1 MIIVPTRELAIQI
14 ENELREFVSG
24 MKIFSVCCVGGAP
37 IGKQIRDLRFEYNFV
52 IGTPG
57 RLKDLIDRK
66 MIKLRAVKTNSHGHY
81 YKANK
86 YPTQM
91 IVIDNEEDVTM
102 YILRNSS
109 R

>member
-1 MIIVPTRELAIQI
+1 MAKELPKHYDLMDKEIVTGGFVVAELSIYRKL
-14 ENELREFVSG
+14 EL
-24 MKIFSVCCVGGAP
+24 CVVD
-37 IGKQIRDLRFEYNFV
+37 KVN
-52 IGTPG
+52 
-57 RLKDLIDRK
+57 RK

-102 YILRNSS
+102 YILKNSS
-109 R
+109 K